1 MIFQSTKRGNN
12 MQKISNIGKDKTIEK
27 NYIQKWQ
34 FLIQEYLLVKKGKHS
49 RFRFVS
55 DFYRSH
61 NTNRQTFCKYYNR
74 YLNSGIDKDLLPR
87 KRGPKW
93 QSRIASA
100 EIESLVLLE
109 RRKGLNK
116 YEICLILK
124 PQLGDNNR
132 KRYYG
137 AVVNQIFLRNFCD
150 SKFFER

>member
-1 MIFQSTKRGNN
+1 

-87 KRGPKW
+87 KRGPK
-93 QSRIASA
+93 
-100 EIESLVLLE
+100 
-109 RRKGLNK
+109 
-116 YEICLILK
+116 
-124 PQLGDNNR
+124 
-132 KRYYG
+132 
-137 AVVNQIFLRNFCD
+137 
-150 SKFFER
+150 